1 MPVTVRNSFCS
12 GGIDMGAMVFGLYW
26 ELAPSIK
33 AVVHLLKGS
42 TPKLYAWKGFEAI
55 FKGVAGAG
63 IPPIGAQMLKQLF
76 RQATAMG
83 CTPMYRL
90 MFGVRIWPDRI
101 PRRVVSIPN
110 RY

>member
-1 MPVTVRNSFCS
+1 MCK
-12 GGIDMGAMVFGLYW
+12 LYW

-33 AVVHLLKGS
+33 LVVHLLESS
-42 TPKLYAWKGFEAI
+42 TAKLYAWQGFEAMLRE
-55 FKGVAGAG
+55 VAGAG
-63 IPPIGAQMLKQLF
+63 IPLIGAQMLNKLF
-76 RQATAMG
+76 RDATALG

-90 MFGVRIWPDRI
+90 MFGVRIWPSRI